1 MSAWLGAERQGRG
14 IPRLRPRDYRVFP
27 SLTLSSRHFTM
38 SENTPYFRERRSS
51 AVLVKE
57 RMSRDPISI
66 RPETPVTEA
75 QALMKREKIHHLP
88 VTDKEGRLL
97 GIVTEKDLL
106 YASPSPAST
115 LSVYE
120 MTSLL
125 AKLKVE
131 KVMTAK
137 VITILEDVPLE
148 EAARIMAD
156 NNIGGLPVMRGKVLV
171 GIITESD
178 LFRVFIELFGARHKG
193 VRATVLVP
201 NTKGLLAQITE
212 TVSREGGNIIALG
225 TFLGEDATNGMCM
238 LKVDGIA
245 KDRLAEVLK
254 PLAIRIEDI
263 REA

>member
-1 MSAWLGAERQGRG
+1 
-14 IPRLRPRDYRVFP
+14 
-27 SLTLSSRHFTM
+27 
-38 SENTPYFRERRSS
+38 
-51 AVLVKE
+51 VLVKE
-57 RMSRDPISI
+57 RMSRNPITI
-66 RPETPVTEA
+66 RPETVVTEA

-88 VTDKEGRLL
+88 VTDKEGRLV

-106 YASPSPAST
+106 YASPSPATT

-131 KVMTAK
+131 KVMSPK
-137 VITILEDVPLE
+137 VITVPEDTPLE

-156 NNIGGLPVMRGKVLV
+156 GNIGGLPVMRDRTLV

-178 LFRVFIELFGARHKG
+178 LFRIFIELFGARQKG
-193 VRATVLVP
+193 VRASVLVP
-201 NTKGLLAQITE
+201 NTMGLLARLTE
-212 TVSREGGNIIALG
+212 ALSREGGNIISIG
-225 TFLGEDATNGMCM
+225 TFLGEDPTNGLCM

-245 KDRLAEVLK
+245 KDRLAEILK
-254 PLAIRIEDI
+254 PLVIRIEDI